1 MLLYSVRKFWGGINL
16 NISLVE
22 KDINEIQ
29 LIKPLWEKLNLIH
42 FNNSV
47 YFKSKYEKFTFEKR
61 MKSINRRSE
70 NGIVKLDV
78 ILDNDT
84 MEYMGYCLSS
94 IEDNI
99 GEIESIFIE
108 KQYRRYNLGDKLMLN
123 ALNWFEY
130 NSITNIQINVVY
142 ANDEAIPFYERYGFY
157 IGNYVLKRIW
167 Y

>member
-1 MLLYSVRKFWGGINL
+1 M

-42 FNNSV
+42 FNKSV
-47 YFKSKYEKFTFEKR
+47 YFKSKYEKFKFEKR
-61 MKSINRRSE
+61 MESINRISE
-70 NGIVKLDV
+70 NGTVKLDV

-84 MEYMGYCLSS
+84 MEYVGYCLSL

-108 KQYRRYNLGDKLMLN
+108 KQYRGYKLGDKLMIN
-123 ALNWFEY
+123 ALNWFES
-130 NSITNIQINVVY
+130 NSITNVQINVVY
-142 ANDEAIPFYERYGFY
+142 ANDEVIPFYERYGFY
-157 IGNYVLKRIW
+157 VGNYILKRV
-167 Y
+167 

>member
-1 MLLYSVRKFWGGINL
+1 M

-42 FNNSV
+42 FNKSV
-47 YFKSKYEKFTFEKR
+47 YFESKYEKFKFEKR
-61 MKSINRRSE
+61 MESINRISE
-70 NGIVKLDV
+70 NGTVKLDV

-84 MEYMGYCLSS
+84 MEYVGYCLSL

-108 KQYRRYNLGDKLMLN
+108 KQYRGYKLGDKLMIN
-123 ALNWFEY
+123 ALNWFES
-130 NSITNIQINVVY
+130 NSITNVQINVVY

-157 IGNYVLKRIW
+157 VGNYILKRV
-167 Y
+167 